1 MAGYAMYQT
10 RSWAVGKFMEIA
22 AIRLKEP
29 NGIARLNEP
38 VGLGIPLAEGDV
50 KTVHEL
56 ALMDDKECIS
66 AQFEP
71 LAHWPNGNIRWVHAS
86 FLLSLGASDEKE
98 LILARIVTPSPR
110 SPVAAIDQTT
120 DGVVIHTSTGSVTLL
135 SDRLAWWVFSHNIPS
150 IPSTVTLTDEAGITC
165 TAKADTNWK
174 VTLRGPVFVAATLK
188 GQWLKQ
194 NNDLLARFDCELR
207 IFMETGLVQL
217 ELTTHNPKRA
227 RHPGGL
233 WDLGDPGSIYFREL
247 AIETT
252 LLAESEA
259 RVTPQAIETAPQF
272 FQLSDFNLYQD
283 SSGGKNWQSR
293 NHIECRGEVSTQ
305 FCGYRLSNSSEL
317 CQKGK
322 RANPLVSIA
331 HDCGQLDLV
340 VPGFWQN
347 FPTSVR
353 KKGNKLTI
361 GLFPRDSKTAYE
373 LQGGEQK
380 TLRCLMVCSPDRNKS
395 NNLPATAYSPLVPV
409 LAPKCYERAD
419 AFPWFKANTQ
429 PSGLDELIAEGLN
442 GSSNFFAKREVIDEF
457 GWRNFGDIFADHETL
472 YQSEGEP
479 PFISHYNNQ
488 YDPIYGFARQFAL
501 TGDRRWFQLMDDLA
515 RHVVDID
522 IYHTD
527 EDRAE
532 YNNGL
537 FWHTDHY
544 LDAQTAT
551 HRTFS
556 QLNDSSSTPG
566 QTGGGPAEEHC
577 YSTGLLYHHYLTG
590 NEKSRQAVLD
600 LAQWMTALHEG
611 QGGFFEQI
619 LALKRREIR
628 SAKKM
633 IRGERVTTHR
643 YLFTRGTGNY
653 LNTLLDAWL
662 LDEEGPWLKRAELV
676 IRNTIHPADD
686 IEQRDLLDVENRWSY
701 LVLLASLFRYL
712 YLKRQIDGE
721 DEHYEYTKASLLRYT
736 DWMLK
741 NERPFMAGK
750 TQLEFPNDTWVAQD
764 IRKAMLMFQASE
776 LDPENS
782 SQYQEKGHKWL
793 EEVTKTLQCCQEAHF
808 TRILVILMQNHGP
821 HSLTTSRPLSSS
833 SVTSL
838 RNYWAPPVLTW
849 RQLISRIATRALR
862 AILTFR
868 PSRER
873 LWLNTRLDRS

>member
-1 MAGYAMYQT
+1 MG
-10 RSWAVGKFMEIA
+10 RFMENI
-22 AIRLKEP
+22 AIRIEEQ
-29 NGIARLNEP
+29 NGAARIDEP
-38 VGLGIPLAEGDV
+38 VSLGIPLPKGAV
-50 KTVHEL
+50 QTIHHL
-56 ALMDDKECIS
+56 ALMNGEKPLTV
-66 AQFEP
+66 QLEP
-71 LAHWPNGNIRWVHAS
+71 LAHWPDGSIRWVHVS
-86 FLLSLGASDEKE
+86 FLISLEPNSQKD
-98 LILARIVTPSPR
+98 LVLAYRQTR
-110 SPVAAIDQTT
+110 SPCPPEPVVNQTT
-120 DGVVIHTSTGSVTLL
+120 ESLVIHTSTGSIAIQ
-135 SDRLAWWVFSHNIPS
+135 SNSLAWQVYNNNEEGL
-150 IPSTVTLTDEAGITC
+150 PSTVTLYDDAGVPC
-165 TAKADTNWK
+165 TAKADNRWEITNK
-174 VTLRGPVFVAATLK
+174 GPVFITATLQ

-194 NNDLLARFDCELR
+194 DNGPLARFDCELR
-207 IFMETGLVQL
+207 IFLETGLLQV
-217 ELTTHNPKRA
+217 ELVTHNPKRA

-233 WDLGDPGSIYFREL
+233 WDLGDPGSVYFREL
-247 AIETT
+247 AVQTT
-252 LLAESEA
+252 LPATSNA
-259 RVTPQAIETAPQF
+259 KVTPLATDKNPSVF
-272 FQLSDFNLYQD
+272 SLVDFNLYQD
-283 SSGGKNWQSR
+283 SSGGENWQSR
-293 NHIECRGEVSTQ
+293 NHVGSNGEITAQ
-305 FCGYRLSNSSEL
+305 FCGYRLTNASKLLHE
-317 CQKGK
+317 GK
-322 RANPLVSIA
+322 RANPLVSIE
-331 HDCGQLDLV
+331 HDYGQLELA
-340 VPGFWQN
+340 VPSFWQN
-347 FPTSVR
+347 FPTSLR
-353 KKGNKLTI
+353 KEGNKVTI
-361 GLFPRDSKTAYE
+361 GLFPKDAKGAYE
-373 LQGGEQK
+373 LQGGERK
-380 TLRCLMVCSPDRNKS
+380 TLRCLMAHHA
-395 NNLPATAYSPLVPV
+395 NNSIHATAYTPLVPV
-409 LAPKCYERAD
+409 LSPECYERAD

-472 YQSEGEP
+472 YQSEGQP

-522 IYHTD
+522 IYHTN
-527 EDRAE
+527 EDKAE

-556 QLNDSSSTPG
+556 RHNDSSSTPG

-590 NEKSRQAVLD
+590 NEKSRQAVLE

-628 SAKKM
+628 TAKKM
-633 IRGERVTTHR
+633 IRGEQVTTHR

-662 LDEEGPWLKRAELV
+662 LDEEGPWLKRAEFV
-676 IRNTIHPADD
+676 IRYTIHPADD